1 MLQNPAVLKIGKW
14 GCTGVCVCTHI
25 QSSAIQSSQ
34 KMGKPSVLWCMD
46 AQAVG
51 GLYTVKAFILKERRY
66 GNPTGIIT
74 EGMILGKI
82 SQS

>member
-1 MLQNPAVLKIGKW
+1 
-14 GCTGVCVCTHI
+14 
-25 QSSAIQSSQ
+25 
-34 KMGKPSVLWCMD
+34 MD